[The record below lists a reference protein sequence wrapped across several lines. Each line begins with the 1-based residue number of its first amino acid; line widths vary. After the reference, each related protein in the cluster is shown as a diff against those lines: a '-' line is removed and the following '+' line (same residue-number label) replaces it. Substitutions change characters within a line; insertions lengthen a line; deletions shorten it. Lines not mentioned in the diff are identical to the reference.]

1 MYLPSLNKTRK
12 KALMYLAIPTKW
24 RRVAKYLMSPHEFTN
39 KPKSSEQLRLD
50 ALKTAKEK
58 ASANL
63 AAERKRQQVT
73 KAQQKL
79 MTVQQIKIP
88 RLNVQ

>member
-1 MYLPSLNKTRK
+1 
-12 KALMYLAIPTKW
+12 MYLAIPTKW